1 MECTLAL
8 KDERHIPDLCLNLIS
23 VHMLDKDGYN
33 HFINS
38 ANWKPTKGSL
48 VVARGRLYCSL
59 YKTQEK
65 VCKGQLNA
73 VDEDTCNTQNYMLVV
88 L

>member
-1 MECTLAL
+1 MEYTLTL
-8 KDERHIPDLCLNLIS
+8 KDERHIPDLRLNLIF

-33 HFINS
+33 HFNNS

-48 VVARGRLYCSL
+48 VVARGKLYCSL
-59 YKTQEK
+59 YKTQAK

-73 VDEDTCNTQNYMLVV
+73 DDDDTCNTQN
-88 L
+88 